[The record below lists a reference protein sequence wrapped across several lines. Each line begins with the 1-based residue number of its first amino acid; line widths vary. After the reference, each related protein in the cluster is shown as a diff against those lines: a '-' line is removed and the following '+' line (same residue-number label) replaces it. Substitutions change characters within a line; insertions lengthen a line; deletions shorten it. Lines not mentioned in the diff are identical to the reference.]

1 MASNGEGP
9 AIGIDLGTAY
19 SCVGVWQDGHVE
31 IISNDQG
38 NRMTPSYV
46 AFTDADCLIGDA
58 AKNQVTIN
66 PINTVFDAKRLIGR
80 RFTDASVQSDMK
92 LWPFKV
98 IPCAG
103 RNKPMVVVNYKGEE
117 KQFGAEEI
125 SAMVLTKMRQTAEAY
140 LGSTVKN
147 AVITVPAYFSDS
159 QRQATKA
166 AGVIAGMNVMRII
179 NEPTAAA
186 IAYGLNQKASSAAG
200 DKINALIF
208 DLGGGTFDVS
218 LVTIEEGTFEV
229 KATSGDTHLGGE
241 DFDNR
246 MMSHFVEELKIKHKK
261 DLSNDPRALRR
272 LRTCCERAKRT
283 LSCTTTQTTTIE
295 IDSLFEGID
304 FCSTITRE
312 KFEELNMDLFTK
324 CMDIVDKCLM
334 DAKVEDK
341 STVHDV
347 VLVGGSTRIP
357 KVQQLLQD
365 LFDGKELCKSI
376 NPDEA
381 VAYGAAVQAAIL
393 GDQNRLDLVLHDVA
407 PISLGFYSFQRVM
420 DVFIPRNTRIPTNK
434 EVLVSTFMDNQ
445 PCVYTQVFE
454 GENPRPARNNVLG
467 KFGISGIPPAPQWV
481 PQVTICYDIDA
492 DGIFNVH
499 AVAED
504 KTTGRKNILTINNYE
519 RLSQEEIETI
529 AADKEHN
536 KLYEASGYAQLDRL
550 LLSI

>member
-1 MASNGEGP
+1 MASKGEGP
-9 AIGIDLGTAY
+9 AI
-19 SCVGVWQDGHVE
+19 
-31 IISNDQG
+31 
-38 NRMTPSYV
+38 
-46 AFTDADCLIGDA
+46 DADCLIGDA

-66 PINTVFDAKRLIGR
+66 PINSVFDAKRLIGR

-166 AGVIAGMNVMRII
+166 AGVIAGMNFMRII

-186 IAYGLNQKASSAAG
+186 IAYGLNKKASSAA
-200 DKINALIF
+200 
-208 DLGGGTFDVS
+208 
-218 LVTIEEGTFEV
+218 EGTFEV

-261 DLSNDPRALRR
+261 DMSNDPRALRR
-272 LRTCCERAKRT
+272 LRTCCEREKRT

-312 KFEELNMDLFTK
+312 RFEELNMDLFTK

-407 PISLGFYSFQRVM
+407 PISLGFYSMQGVM
-420 DVFIPRNTRIPTNK
+420 DVFIPRNTRIPTSK
-434 EVLVSTFMDNQ
+434 ELIVSTFMDNQ

-454 GENPRPARNNVLG
+454 GENPRPLRNNVLG
-467 KFGISGIPPAPQWV
+467 KFGISGIRPAPQRV

-492 DGIFNVH
+492 DGIFTVH

-504 KTTGRKNILTINNYE
+504 KTTGRKNILTVNNYE
-519 RLSQEEIETI
+519 RLSQEEIENI
-529 AADKEHN
+529 AADKEYR
-536 KLYEASGYAQLDRL
+536 KVYKASGYEELDRIV
-550 LLSI
+550 LSL